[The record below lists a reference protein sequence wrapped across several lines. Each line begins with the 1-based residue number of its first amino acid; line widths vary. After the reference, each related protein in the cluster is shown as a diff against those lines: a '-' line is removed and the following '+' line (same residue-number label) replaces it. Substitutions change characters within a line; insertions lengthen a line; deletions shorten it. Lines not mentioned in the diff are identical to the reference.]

1 MSIVYFLVLN
11 YFLLLIFTL
20 GRKRRGKLDVSQS
33 KFVQVAP
40 LTLLRTLVYPLGVN
54 NYASTESTNHKTCA
68 HSHAH
73 TRSHITRWQRTHRQ
87 TATAASV
94 RISAVAGGWRGS
106 DCPPLFAIPIP
117 FWIAAAFPRDL
128 RDKLWSWSQIH
139 EILARPTPT
148 EPLTS
153 LRTLTTT
160 DTNFNIHINLTVF
173 GGWFWLALL
182 YNWNRGSGQIYLEC
196 SQSGRR

>member
-1 MSIVYFLVLN
+1 MSIVYFLALN

-33 KFVQVAP
+33 EFVQVAR
-40 LTLLRTLVYPLGVN
+40 LTLLRTTDSCISARGEQLREHREHESQDLRTLTRTHTVAHHALTADAQTDCDSRLCQNQCCSGRVEGVWLS
-54 NYASTESTNHKTCA
+54 AVVC
-68 HSHAH
+68 HSHSFLDR
-73 TRSHITRWQRTHRQ
+73 RS
-87 TATAASV
+87 
-94 RISAVAGGWRGS
+94 IST
-106 DCPPLFAIPIP
+106 
-117 FWIAAAFPRDL
+117 
-128 RDKLWSWSQIH
+128 WSARCWSRIH

-148 EPLTS
+148 DSLTS
-153 LRTLTTT
+153 LRILTTT